1 VRLFTIVLPI
11 VLLVLGRADARQVI
25 VRVHARDYE
34 QLRRHIT
41 FKGTTIEIAGA
52 IPGESYD
59 LLLDESELGLVRSS
73 GLANEVV
80 VPDLGEAKR
89 QAMVDGSYQSYD
101 SIVRVLR
108 NLCASYPSV
117 CVMDS
122 IGQTYENRWI
132 YGIKISDNPTVD
144 EDEPEVLYVGM
155 HHAREWATP
164 QVCRHM
170 ADTLVRNYSTNAEF
184 QSFIDSHE
192 LWIFPVVNVDGYV
205 YDYPAQRWWRKDRQP
220 FGGSYGCDPN
230 RDYNGCCNGNR
241 MADWGSLVNGSSTSH
256 MPSSEVFFGASGAWG
271 GEIYDLS
278 EFFKRHT
285 FVAVISYHSYSELVL
300 WPYGHGEL
308 APDSAYFRTLGQGI
322 ASQIQRLG
330 GGYYTPE
337 QSNYLYPTNCGS
349 DDWMYGWA
357 HYLGGF
363 PCMSY
368 TVEVGTAFY
377 QSTSQLD
384 AIQTQNFK
392 GAWYEMRRSDSIIAA
407 LHGAV
412 PRPILA
418 PMDTASSSGFSLH
431 WTPTRPAFND
441 PDRWELEELTGLAVV
456 TDSFEGGFGRWD
468 TMGATL
474 STAQRHSGGYSMS
487 LGNGDNV
494 ANYIVTKDPAPVQA
508 GDSLRYW
515 IWYNT
520 ENNYDVVTTEVS
532 LEGKEW
538 FQLHDRYTGSSG
550 GWLRKAYSLA
560 PWAGKSVFIRFRY
573 VTDDN
578 TLGTGVY
585 IDDVSPVPTFA
596 SRTTISSTITDTLY
610 TFASKTPGRY
620 FYRVCGHNA
629 AWGWNDKGPL
639 EDVVVVGPD
648 VGTVALTSPTGT
660 IDSGTA
666 VTPACTVYN
675 YGVTSQ
681 SYDVRMRI
689 GSTYDTV
696 AAVNGHAPGERRYV
710 TFPDWTAG
718 LRGGYV
724 VRCSTELEGDV
735 EPGNDAM
742 ACTVQVRVR
751 DVGCTR
757 IVAPSGAVDSG
768 TAVTPA
774 CTLFNYGTAAESYQV
789 RMRIGAGYDLTA
801 GVAGHSPGAAVYL
814 TFPDWTTGGRGS
826 YVVRCSTELG
836 GDMVASNNLKVCTV
850 QVRVRDVACA
860 YIVAPSGTVDSGM
873 AVTPACTAHN
883 YGTTTEAYQVRMR
896 VGAFYNMTAAVTA
909 HAPGTPAYVTFPAWN
924 VTQIGAHAV
933 TCSTELDGD
942 IVAGNNRQT
951 GTVDVRRPPLH
962 DVGCVTLVAPGGS
975 VDSGASVVPACTV
988 YNYGNST
995 ETYSVRMK
1003 VGSTFDQAVDVTSH
1017 APGTRRY
1024 VTFPSWTAGLRGNH
1038 AVGCST
1044 ELAGDGS
1051 PDNDRAAGS
1060 VVVRVTDAAAAAI
1073 LAPSGVVPRGQ
1084 LVLPRVRLR
1093 NPGSVTAGLSVR
1105 FTITGSSP
1113 AYDTT
1118 ETGITLAAGE
1128 SLDYGFTRAWTATPA
1143 GSYATQAYTILA
1155 GDQVPGNDTARGG
1168 FMVPAGI
1175 AGWQERQPVPD
1186 APSARQV
1193 KDGGWLAYDN
1203 GTGLVYAAKGNKAP
1217 DFYGY
1222 DPASD
1227 SWQRLALIPDGRE
1240 AKKPSKGAVAC
1251 TDGFGTV
1258 YATKG
1263 NNTQGFYK
1271 YDAAKDSWHQLKDVP
1286 LGTTH
1291 KKVKGGTDIAFVPGA
1306 KGPDNVYLLK
1316 GYKNEFWRYN
1326 PGADSWLELAPAP
1339 APKWDKGSWLV
1350 LGPEPRPQLYAH
1362 QAKYHGMY
1370 AYDLASGSWGAP
1382 LHGMP
1387 FIGRSGRTRKSKD
1400 GGSGAWLGGSVY
1412 ALKGGNTQEFWRYG
1426 PAKDSWDELD
1436 TMPQYGSAGR
1446 RKKVKSGADITATAD
1461 ALFALKGNKTNELWR
1476 YVPAAE
1482 GGVLNTEYR
1491 GGVMATPFA
1500 VCRSP
1505 FAIAPNPI
1513 RAGFATLSLSG
1524 PAAQRSSGRMVRIS
1538 LCDVSGRVVLHQAL
1552 SVRREASSVHLD
1564 LRSMSAGVYLVELT
1578 SGSYTAF
1585 SKFIVQR

>member
-1 VRLFTIVLPI
+1 MRNCVRLSTIVLPV
-11 VLLVLGRADARQVI
+11 VLLAFGRAEARQVI
-25 VRVHARDYE
+25 VRVQARDYE
-34 QLRRHIT
+34 QLRRHIA

-52 IPGESYD
+52 MPGESYD

-89 QAMVDGSYQSYD
+89 QAMADGSYQSYD
-101 SIVRVLR
+101 SIVHVLR
-108 NLCASYPSV
+108 NLCANYPSI

-122 IGQTYENRWI
+122 IGETYENRWI

-170 ADTLVRNYSTNAEF
+170 ADTLVRNYSTNAGF
-184 QSFIDSHE
+184 QSFIDNHE
-192 LWIFPVVNVDGYV
+192 LWIFPVINVDGYA
-205 YDYPAQRWWRKDRQP
+205 YDYPAQRMWRKDRQP

-256 MPSSEVFFGASGAWG
+256 MPSNEVFFGASGAWG
-271 GEIYDLS
+271 REIYALS
-278 EFFKRHT
+278 EFFKRRT
-285 FVAVISYHSYSELVL
+285 FVAVISYHSYAELVL

-392 GAWYEMRRSDSIIAA
+392 GAWYEMQRSDSIIAA
-407 LHGAV
+407 LQGAV
-412 PRPILA
+412 PRPVLA
-418 PMDTASSSGFSLH
+418 PMDTVPSSGFSLH
-431 WTPTRPAFND
+431 WTPTRPAFNN

-456 TDSFEGGFGRWD
+456 TDSFEGGFGLWD
-468 TMGATL
+468 TVGSTL
-474 STAQRHSGGYSMS
+474 STTQHHSGAYSMS
-487 LGNGDNV
+487 LGNGDNI
-494 ANYIVTKDPAPVQA
+494 ANYIVTRDPLPVQT

-515 IWYNT
+515 IWFNT

-550 GWLRKAYSLA
+550 GWLRKAYSLD

-573 VTDDN
+573 MTDDN
-578 TLGTGVY
+578 TRGTGVY
-585 IDDVSPVPTFA
+585 VDDVSPVPAFA
-596 SRTTISSTITDTLY
+596 GRTTISSTITDTLY
-610 TFASKTPGRY
+610 AFVNKAPGRY
-620 FYRVCGHNA
+620 FYRVRGHNA
-629 AWGWNDKGPL
+629 DWAWNDKGPL

-660 IDSGTA
+660 VDSGAT

-675 YGVTSQ
+675 YGATSQ
-681 SYDVRMRI
+681 SYNVRMRI

-718 LRGGYV
+718 
-724 VRCSTELEGDV
+724 S
-735 EPGNDAM
+735 
-742 ACTVQVRVR
+742 
-751 DVGCTR
+751 
-757 IVAPSGAVDSG
+757 
-768 TAVTPA
+768 
-774 CTLFNYGTAAESYQV
+774 
-789 RMRIGAGYDLTA
+789 
-801 GVAGHSPGAAVYL
+801 
-814 TFPDWTTGGRGS
+814 RGS
-826 YVVRCSTELG
+826 YPVHCSTELG
-836 GDMVASNNLKVCTV
+836 GDMVASNNLKACTV

-860 YIVAPSGTVDSGM
+860 YSAAPSGTVDSGM
-873 AVTPACTAHN
+873 AVTPACTVYNH
-883 YGTTTEAYQVRMR
+883 GTTAEAYEVRMK

-909 HAPGTPAYVTFPAWN
+909 HAPGTAAWVTFPVWN
-924 VTQIGAHAV
+924 VTEIGTHAV
-933 TCSTELDGD
+933 ACSTELNGD
-942 IVAGNNRQT
+942 MVEDNNRQT

-962 DVGCVTLVAPGGS
+962 DVGCVALLAPVGAI
-975 VDSGASVVPACTV
+975 DSGASVVPACTV

-995 ETYSVRMK
+995 EDYSVRMK
-1003 VGSTFDQAVDVTSH
+1003 VGGTYDRTVDVTGH
-1017 APGTRRY
+1017 APGTRRC
-1024 VTFPSWTAGLRGNH
+1024 VTFPPWTAGPRGGY
-1038 AVGCST
+1038 AVSCST
-1044 ELAGDGS
+1044 ELTGDGAS
-1051 PDNDRAAGS
+1051 DNDRAAGS
-1060 VVVRVTDAAAAAI
+1060 VTVQVTDAAAAAI
-1073 LAPSGVVPRGQ
+1073 LAPSGVVPRDQ

-1093 NPGSVTAGLSVR
+1093 NPGSVAAGLSVR
-1105 FTITGSSP
+1105 FTITGASP
-1113 AYDTT
+1113 VYDTT

-1143 GSYATQAYTILA
+1143 GSYTAQAYTILA

-1168 FMVPAGI
+1168 FMVPADV

-1193 KDGGWLAYDN
+1193 KDGGWLACDI
-1203 GTGLVYAAKGNKAP
+1203 GTGFVYAAKGNKTP

-1222 DPASD
+1222 DPAGD
-1227 SWQRLALIPDGRE
+1227 SWRRLAPIPDGRE
-1240 AKKPSKGAVAC
+1240 AKKPSKGAVGCA
-1251 TDGFGTV
+1251 DGFGTV

-1271 YDAAKDSWHQLKDVP
+1271 YDAEKDSWHHLTDVP
-1286 LGTTH
+1286 LGTTR
-1291 KKVKGGTDIAFVPGA
+1291 KKVKGGTDIAFVPGT

-1326 PGADSWLELAPAP
+1326 PGTDSWFELAPAP
-1339 APKWDKGSWLV
+1339 ALKWDKGSWLV
-1350 LGPEPRPQLYAH
+1350 LGPEPEPRLYAH
-1362 QAKYHGMY
+1362 QARYHGMF
-1370 AYDLASGSWGAP
+1370 AYDVGSGSWGTP

-1412 ALKGGNTQEFWRYG
+1412 ALKGGNTQEFWRYS
-1426 PAKDSWDELD
+1426 PAKDSWEEVD

-1446 RKKVKSGADITATAD
+1446 RKKVKNGADVTATAD
-1461 ALFALKGNKTNELWR
+1461 AFFALKGNRTNEFWR
-1476 YVPAAE
+1476 YSPAAE
-1482 GGVLNTEYR
+1482 GGVLNLGYR
-1491 GGVMATPFA
+1491 DGVMAPPSDI
-1500 VCRSP
+1500 CHSP
-1505 FAIAPNPI
+1505 FAITPNPV
-1513 RAGFATLSLSG
+1513 RAGFATIELGTRPGLSG
-1524 PAAQRSSGRMVRIS
+1524 KPVMSLAIYDATGRLFRRSSFVIRT
-1538 LCDVSGRVVLHQAL
+1538 
-1552 SVRREASSVHLD
+1552 SSFALD
-1564 LRSMSAGVYLVELT
+1564 LRSMSAGVYLVGLT
-1578 SGSYTAF
+1578 SDGYTAF
-1585 SKFIVQR
+1585 SKLVVQR